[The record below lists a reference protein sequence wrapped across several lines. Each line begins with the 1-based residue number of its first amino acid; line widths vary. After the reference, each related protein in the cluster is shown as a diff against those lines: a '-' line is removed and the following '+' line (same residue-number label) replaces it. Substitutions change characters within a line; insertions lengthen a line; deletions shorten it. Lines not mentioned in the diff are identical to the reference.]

1 MMNYLTVENLFKLVG
16 MATTFVEKPH
26 EEKYVKS
33 INELRGQTTERSSV
47 DKLIDKIINDPALPL
62 HEKAELVN
70 NVETQYSNRYIE
82 NTKSCADIIDNGMER
97 KIGRVLA
104 IVGTVA
110 VLGGASYA
118 IGTGIHNHTTQL
130 RIEPNPI
137 R

>member
-70 NVETQYSNRYIE
+70 KVETQYSNRYIE

-110 VLGGASYA
+110 ALSGAIYA